1 MGNVAAVGNVV
12 SNVGNVVGNVSNVGN
27 VVGNVGTVVGNVVGN
42 VTATNDTA
50 LKQQPSPTTPRLSP
64 QVRICGGNVV
74 GSVGNIVG
82 NVGTVVGN
90 VVGNVI
96 TTSDTAIKEQ
106 PTLATPLLSPQVCVK
121 LIILIHA

>member
-1 MGNVAAVGNVV
+1 MAT
-12 SNVGNVVGNVSNVGN
+12 VGNVVGSVGN
-27 VVGNVGTVVGNVVGN
+27 VVGNVGTVVGNV
-42 VTATNDTA
+42 TATSDTA

-96 TTSDTAIKEQ
+96 STNDTTIKEQ
-106 PTLATPLLSPQVCVK
+106 PSLAAPLLSPQVCVSL
-121 LIILIHA
+121 LINFDPRLRTANMDYSRRNITRS

>member
-1 MGNVAAVGNVV
+1 MTTVGNVV
-12 SNVGNVVGNVSNVGN
+12 GNVGNVVGNVSN

-42 VTATNDTA
+42 VTAADTA

-106 PTLATPLLSPQVCVK
+106 PSLAAPLLSPQVRV
-121 LIILIHA
+121 LLL